1 MTGEKIHAT
10 TRPKVYEQTGSDA
23 PRQPCATSIEHGST
37 RLDMN
42 YKICPRDSDTA
53 SRRSANLS
61 KGYSAVFATVFIWSM
76 PSLFMFYLNGYYDPW
91 AQNFYRYSVACIA
104 IAPFLFYQIRRG
116 GPRIDMRA
124 VKLCLLPC
132 LPNVVHQVTQVMAL
146 FYIGPGVYTIFT
158 RASVIFTAL
167 LALAFFPEERVV
179 IRQWQFQLGT
189 LLGLIGAFGVIWFQ
203 PNANSLAAA
212 SPSAGGHDQHIAL
225 PGLFIAFTA
234 TFCWALYGVLIKRP
248 SAELGSIRSFGLVS
262 FITSALLFP
271 LTLAFGKIGTP
282 LHAGMNANLVL
293 IVSAVTCITLAHI
306 FYYVAIREIGVAL
319 SQSLQLLCP
328 AIAMAL
334 SAWIYGERLTH
345 AQLWSAGILL
355 IGAFLAMRVK
365 PVDTTEAAENI

>member
-1 MTGEKIHAT
+1 
-10 TRPKVYEQTGSDA
+10 
-23 PRQPCATSIEHGST
+23 
-37 RLDMN
+37 MN
-42 YKICPRDSDTA
+42 YKTSSAPNDA
-53 SRRSANLS
+53 ALLRSANLS

-76 PSLFMFYLNGYYDPW
+76 PSLFMYYLNRYYDPW

-104 IAPFLFYQIRRG
+104 ITPFLFYQIRRG
-116 GPRIDMRA
+116 GPRIDMHA

-132 LPNVVHQVTQVMAL
+132 LPNVAHQVTQVMAL

-167 LALAFFPEERVV
+167 LALSFFPEERAV

-189 LLGLIGAFGVIWFQ
+189 LLGLVGAFGVIWFQ
-203 PNANSLAAA
+203 ANANLHS
-212 SPSAGGHDQHIAL
+212 QHVAL

-248 SAELGSIRSFGLVS
+248 SAELGSIRSFSLVS
-262 FITSALLFP
+262 FITSTLLFP

-282 LHAGMNANLVL
+282 FHAGMQANLIL
-293 IVSAVTCITLAHI
+293 IISAVLCITLAHVL
-306 FYYVAIREIGVAL
+306 YYVAIREIGVAL

-328 AIAMAL
+328 ALAMGL
-334 SAWIYGERLTH
+334 SAWLYGERLTQ

-355 IGAFLAMRVK
+355 VGAFLAMRTK
-365 PVDTTEAAENI
+365 PIATAETAENL